1 MNQERKPK
9 LLNRLN
15 RIGGQVKGV
24 AKMVEDER
32 YCIDIL
38 TQIQAIRAAL
48 GKVETELL
56 RDHIAHCVH
65 EAFTTVRR
73 SVRRRRNSSRS
84 CTDQIGERSDRE
96 RRRADVA
103 PAEPA
108 IYCPPAL
115 TAASEVPS
123 KAAVRTL
130 ASVTLAGLR
139 PYRTSGASAP
149 DFLEPA

>member
-56 RDHIAHCVH
+56 RDHIGHCVH
-65 EAFTTVRR
+65 EAFASGNSETQRQKTEELVEVLHR
-73 SVRRRRNSSRS
+73 SNR
-84 CTDQIGERSDRE
+84 
-96 RRRADVA
+96 
-103 PAEPA
+103 
-108 IYCPPAL
+108 
-115 TAASEVPS
+115 
-123 KAAVRTL
+123 
-130 ASVTLAGLR
+130 
-139 PYRTSGASAP
+139 
-149 DFLEPA
+149 